1 MKYLLD
7 TCVISETRKRQP
19 SQLLLKWL
27 EGVRQADLYVS
38 VITIGELRSG
48 AHSVQDADLRNRLES
63 WVNDCVIPTFGGHFV
78 DFDFTVADRW
88 GALFGDGV
96 AIGRTSSVCDSMIAA
111 TALSHGMT
119 LVTRNVSDFNFP
131 GLAVV
136 NPFSAESISEVL
148 DVRPERS

>member
-48 AHSVQDADLRNRLES
+48 AHSVQDADLRN
-63 WVNDCVIPTFGGHFV
+63 
-78 DFDFTVADRW
+78 
-88 GALFGDGV
+88 
-96 AIGRTSSVCDSMIAA
+96 
-111 TALSHGMT
+111 
-119 LVTRNVSDFNFP
+119 
-131 GLAVV
+131 
-136 NPFSAESISEVL
+136 
-148 DVRPERS
+148 